1 MINKITLMDFL
12 SLENR
17 KQKKNERSRQSGKS
31 HHFYPSPCNDFFD
44 KQNDFLFDRNT
55 QIVTVTISLELATT
69 CLL

>member
-31 HHFYPSPCNDFFD
+31 HHFYLSPCNDFFD
-44 KQNDFLFDRNT
+44 KLNDFLFDRNT
-55 QIVTVTISLELATT
+55 RIVTVTISLELATT
-69 CLL
+69 L